1 MNSLKMHIIIL
12 NQVKRFGRTLNAYK
26 HIIKINSRR
35 NKQMINFI
43 LIYLIIVLLLILFFQ
58 SRSENED
65 IEECK
70 KVIRLNKYSLFRK

>member
-1 MNSLKMHIIIL
+1 
-12 NQVKRFGRTLNAYK
+12 
-26 HIIKINSRR
+26 
-35 NKQMINFI
+35 MINFI